1 MISGLS
7 VDKYRIYASLIKK
20 KEKNYI
26 SCLCN
31 SNCIPNVSDSSHFV
45 VVKFTAD
52 D

>member
-20 KEKNYI
+20 RKKII

-31 SNCIPNVSDSSHFV
+31 SNCIANVSDSSHFV